1 MIFPHLELDN
11 YAVGIPLV
19 ALVVALAILGQVLVK
34 RIVSRESLINCH
46 EVAGYCFS
54 VVGTLYAV
62 ILGLV
67 VLDAITKYE
76 NAAISIEK
84 EAISLISVYTLAD
97 HFKDTDSEAKIQQL
111 SKYYLNEILAN
122 DWNLM
127 NEGKKNFKA
136 RNILKRLIDTNNAIE
151 PITENQKIIL
161 PMLIDKSLSI
171 RESSRARY
179 NQADNGISTVEWI
192 ALLVGGLL
200 TIMFTYFFNVD
211 NSKAQYLMTGIVT
224 LVISMNL
231 YIVLLFAE
239 PYTGDFIA
247 SRIPLIQAQ
256 QIMDETYY
264 GDGWSSENERE
275 LSEIRLVP

>member
-1 MIFPHLELDN
+1 MIFLHIELDN
-11 YAVGIPLV
+11 YVVGIPLV

-111 SKYYLNEILAN
+111 SKYYLNEVLAN

-161 PMLIDKSLSI
+161 PILIDKSLSI

-192 ALLVGGLL
+192 ALLVGGLV
-200 TIMFTYFFNVD
+200 TIMFNYFFNVD
-211 NSKAQYLMTGIVT
+211 NSKAQYLMTGIIT

-264 GDGWSSENERE
+264 GDGWSLENERE